1 MLNAACRDGEEAL
14 KISSVDTYLL
24 SLPYRTTGGFHY
36 IAGRPS
42 SSLSMLLVR
51 IRTEDGLSGWGEAFA
66 HAGGVATKAML
77 DSLVAP
83 ILIGEDAL
91 HISSLMESVRK
102 KIHLFGLSGPAIYAV
117 SGIDIALWDLRGK
130 REGKPLCEML
140 GGRPQELSVYA
151 SFLRCSS
158 EDALHKTCMDAKH
171 QGYESVK
178 LHEIT
183 VDRMALARRVLGADI
198 ALAVDTNCPWSLDQ
212 AKHVLDQVRELNL
225 HWIEEPLWPPD
236 DYAGLAGLRGRGTPI
251 SAGENTSSL
260 EDFRRLLAAG
270 ALDVLQPSVCK
281 VGGITEMIKIL
292 ALARDGNVE
301 TVPHCG
307 YMGPGYLANL
317 HLIAALRPN
326 VAAERLFIELEDPPF
341 TTFPIVKGGRTVVS
355 SEPGLGC
362 EPDMTIVK
370 KYLVQ

>member
-1 MLNAACRDGEEAL
+1 M
-14 KISSVDTYLL
+14 KITSAETYLL

-42 SSLSMLLVR
+42 SALSMLLVR
-51 IRTEDGLSGWGEAFA
+51 IGTEDGLTGWGEAFA
-66 HAGGVATKAML
+66 HAAGAATKAML

-83 ILIGEDAL
+83 LLLGEDARD
-91 HISSLMESVRK
+91 IAALMEAIRR

-117 SGIDIALWDLRGK
+117 SGIDLALWDLRGK
-130 REGKPLCEML
+130 REGKPVCELL
-140 GGRPQELSVYA
+140 GGRARELEVYA

-158 EDALHKTCMDAKH
+158 DEALRKTCEDALA
-171 QGYESVK
+171 QGYRTVK

-183 VDRMALARRVLGADI
+183 IERMSLARLSLGADV
-198 ALAVDTNCPWSLDQ
+198 ALAVDTNCPWSVDEAGLILEQARALD
-212 AKHVLDQVRELNL
+212 L

-281 VGGITEMIKIL
+281 VGGITEMIRIL
-292 ALARDGNVE
+292 DLAKAAGVE
-301 TVPHCG
+301 AVPHCG

-317 HLIAALRPN
+317 HLVAALRPD
-326 VAAERLFIELEDPPF
+326 APAERLFIELEASPF
-341 TTFPIVKGGRTVVS
+341 AMPAVADGRTTVPS
-355 SEPGLGC
+355 GPGLGC
-362 EPDMTIVK
+362 DPDMDVVRK
-370 KYLVQ
+370 WLVA